1 MWTAL
6 ISLVFNVTLNFIVVR
21 RFGIVGLAAATA
33 CSASLNCLMLYAMLH
48 RRGWF
53 HFTLP
58 LGAKIAR
65 QLIATAAMAAALW
78 WVTPLMAAQ
87 YGGTV
92 WERIWS
98 LTVLVGMGLVVFFGV
113 AFVVGALDK
122 DLLAM
127 LRRKRP
133 ARNASDD
140 EILEVE

>member
-1 MWTAL
+1 M
-6 ISLVFNVTLNFIVVR
+6 VR

-33 CSASLNCLMLYAMLH
+33 CSASLNCLMLYVMLH

-65 QLIATAAMAAALW
+65 QLISTAAMAAALW
-78 WVTPLMAAQ
+78 WVMPLLAAH
-87 YGGTV
+87 YGGNV
-92 WERIWS
+92 WERVWS
-98 LTVLVGMGLVVFFGV
+98 LTVLVSLGLVVFFGV
-113 AFVVGALDK
+113 ALMVGALDK

-133 ARNASDD
+133 ARDKTDD